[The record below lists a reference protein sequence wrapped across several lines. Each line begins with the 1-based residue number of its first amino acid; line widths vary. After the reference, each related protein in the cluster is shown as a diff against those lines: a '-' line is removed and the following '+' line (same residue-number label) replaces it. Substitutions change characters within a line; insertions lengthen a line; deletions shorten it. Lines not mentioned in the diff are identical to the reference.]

1 MELTVD
7 GHRVHAAT
15 GGRQFDP
22 NLPAMIFL
30 HGAGM
35 DRTVWSLQ
43 SRYFAHRGHAVLV
56 PDLAGHGQSD
66 GEAKTSIGDW
76 ADWVS
81 QLVTAAGVAGAVLV
95 GHSMGSLIALETA
108 RRHPQQV
115 TGLILLGVAPR
126 MPVHPDLLAAAQA
139 NDRKAASLISDWGYG
154 PTGHIG
160 GAKIPG
166 LYLVWGGERLL
177 EQAHPNSLFRDL
189 SACNSHK
196 VESDGIT
203 CPTLLVLG
211 DKDRMTPAKAGLKLS
226 QMMERTEAIVIPE
239 SGHMIMLEKPDE
251 TLAAMKQFTSR
262 LSKEGR
268 QAV

>member
-7 GHRVHAAT
+7 GLNVHAAT
-15 GGRQFDP
+15 GGRPFDP
-22 NLPAMIFL
+22 TLPAIIFL

-56 PDLAGHGQSD
+56 PDLVGHGQSE
-66 GEAKTSIGDW
+66 GEAKNSIGDW

-81 QLVTAAGVAGAVLV
+81 QLIAATGAASVILV

-108 RRHPQQV
+108 RRYPQQV
-115 TGLILLGVAPR
+115 GGLILLGVAPR

-139 NDRKAASLISDWGYG
+139 NDRKAASLISDWAFG

-160 GAKIPG
+160 GARIPG

-177 EQAHPNSLFRDL
+177 EQAHPDSLFRDL
-189 SACNSHK
+189 TACNAHE
-196 VESDGIT
+196 VETDGVT
-203 CPTLLVLG
+203 CPTLLILG
-211 DKDRMTPAKAGLKLS
+211 EKDRMTPAKAGLKLS
-226 QMMERTEAIVIPE
+226 QMMDAAEAIVIPD
-239 SGHMIMLEKPDE
+239 SGHMMMLEKPDE
-251 TLAAMKQFTSR
+251 TLAAMKQFASR
-262 LSKEGR
+262 VSKEGR
-268 QAV
+268 QAG